1 MNKREKEI
9 LQAQLDSEKAVLK
22 EIEKQYEQALRDIN
36 DRIRLIVSDD
46 LTQSKIYQLNYQ
58 KALRAQVKGILEK
71 LHSDEYATIQQ
82 FLNHTYTDAFVGAA
96 YNLAGQ
102 GIPLMLPINQ
112 ASAVK
117 AIMTDSKISK
127 GLYDSLGVDVNG
139 LKKSISAEIT
149 RGIASGMPL
158 EDIARNISNT
168 TKAPYSRAKSI
179 VYTEGHRVQQ
189 ASTFDAQQ
197 AAKSKGADVVKMWD
211 AALDGRTRETHR
223 ELDGQIREV
232 DEPFEANGRKAMF
245 PGDFGDPAEDCNC
258 RCVSLTRAKWA
269 LDETELQTM
278 KDRAEYFGLDKT
290 EDFEDFKGKYL
301 NGMATVEAAEQADNP
316 VKNKFGDTII
326 FDERLNAEKWAE
338 SVGYIKELTE
348 EYDTRLTAV
357 GVGSVGGAGSVNMG
371 GLMKLSSAKPE
382 VAFHEFAH
390 SVAIEELT
398 KYGVTDDSAFWKE
411 IKAVKR
417 AYMKDVADDSSRW
430 ISSYEHGSRDVNE
443 FFAEAFT
450 HAKMLEK
457 GIDIPVTYGKD
468 ATYSNK
474 VLEIVDKYFKKPLE
488 NTTKSGKMS
497 MGSSVVKDAVSSGK
511 VSTTVNSD
519 KQNRHIKGS
528 AGYIE
533 GRSYIF
539 GGVDDAQKLIDE
551 LSGTGVTVMAKGKWQ
566 SKERVTSANTIGV
579 HINPKT
585 KAETE
590 TKSGMIIY
598 SKTGSHIVP
607 RKGDEE

>member
-82 FLNHTYTDAFVGAA
+82 FLNHTYTDAFVGTA

-102 GIPLMLPINQ
+102 GIPLMLPVNQ
-112 ASAVK
+112 ASAIK

-158 EDIARNISNT
+158 EDIARNISNA

-197 AAKSKGADVVKMWD
+197 AAKTKGASVVKQWD
-211 AALDGRTRETHR
+211 ASLDGRTRETHR

-232 DEPFEANGRKAMF
+232 DEPFEANGQKAMF

-269 LDETELQTM
+269 LDEAELQTM
-278 KDRAEYFGLDKT
+278 KDRAEFWGLDKT
-290 EDFEDFKGKYL
+290 ASFDDYKSKYLSATQATEFQQSGRIAKPPKEYDGVFDDFAELNLTKKESEALTSLWSASKSSGFEYGAVIANGVVSKPVTSKMPNAVKIPLDDFGTGLTVLHSHTNATPPSITDFKRLLDGKVDKIGVIGYNGDAFMAYVGNGETPSLKDFEDIANGISRQVDSDLFDEPNFFDWSVEERKY
-301 NGMATVEAAEQADNP
+301 MATREQAFRIARY
-316 VKNKFGDTII
+316 FGWTL
-326 FDERLNAEKWAE
+326 E
-338 SVGYIKELTE
+338 
-348 EYDTRLTAV
+348 
-357 GVGSVGGAGSVNMG
+357 GGR
-371 GLMKLSSAKPE
+371 
-382 VAFHEFAH
+382 
-390 SVAIEELT
+390 I
-398 KYGVTDDSAFWKE
+398 
-411 IKAVKR
+411 
-417 AYMKDVADDSSRW
+417 DV
-430 ISSYEHGSRDVNE
+430 E
-443 FFAEAFT
+443 
-450 HAKMLEK
+450 
-457 GIDIPVTYGKD
+457 
-468 ATYSNK
+468 
-474 VLEIVDKYFKKPLE
+474 
-488 NTTKSGKMS
+488 
-497 MGSSVVKDAVSSGK
+497 
-511 VSTTVNSD
+511 
-519 KQNRHIKGS
+519 
-528 AGYIE
+528 
-533 GRSYIF
+533 
-539 GGVDDAQKLIDE
+539 
-551 LSGTGVTVMAKGKWQ
+551 
-566 SKERVTSANTIGV
+566 
-579 HINPKT
+579 
-585 KAETE
+585 
-590 TKSGMIIY
+590 
-598 SKTGSHIVP
+598 
-607 RKGDEE
+607 